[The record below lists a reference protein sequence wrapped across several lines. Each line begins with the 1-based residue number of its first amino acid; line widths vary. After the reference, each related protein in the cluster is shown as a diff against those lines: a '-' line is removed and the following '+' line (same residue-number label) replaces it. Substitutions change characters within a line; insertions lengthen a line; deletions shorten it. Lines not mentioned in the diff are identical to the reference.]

1 MEASKKRNVA
11 RIRNSYAESQY
22 YSEEAASRKRKALAR
37 RLAAFALLAAL
48 LIYFTVSS
56 IYSRAAA
63 LDEKK
68 AEKEKLEQQLTG
80 LERERDILN
89 EEIIKL
95 NDDDYI
101 AKLARKEYFLSDKG
115 EIIFNIPEDNKK
127 KEK

>member
-1 MEASKKRNVA
+1 MEAPKKRNVA
-11 RIRNSYAESQY
+11 RIRNSYVESQY
-22 YSEEAASRKRKALAR
+22 YSEEAASRKRKALVR
-37 RLAAFALLAAL
+37 RLTAFALLAAL

-56 IYSRAAA
+56 IYSRTEV
-63 LDEKK
+63 LEKKK
-68 AEKEKLEQQLTG
+68 AEKEKLEQRLAS
-80 LERERDILN
+80 LEREREILN